1 MEYTLKIKRLKT
13 PTDANW
19 VTTISGGYMDI
30 KGRVY
35 DFSRARD
42 GQKKADGT
50 LLNPFDDEN
59 GYWKA
64 SVELTGLI
72 NPFTN
77 PISNAVVKETRIEAA
92 YTADTGW
99 GSQIPGDNYFEY
111 IARSCI
117 DTIKK
122 RYKDLYGVE
131 IDLSFVKIP
140 DPPKEEPVV
149 TAPITASASGPSAS
163 TTTTTE
169 ITAATNS
176 TTGASA
182 SGASASSSIDGEFT
196 FNVEQESL
204 FIGNNNQFG
213 TLSIIGIG
221 EIKDEP
227 IEKPVDEEIP
237 IGVEDEV
244 IDEEYSEEEYKGE
257 AEIDPNIS
265 AVNQYSAM
273 QMINEA
279 EASRD
284 TTEAD
289 KTFTATGVTISG
301 KLNTTPD
308 KGKGFGIIGKKMADK
323 DLLKAMVDYIEGGY
337 YYPGHAYSQFNES
350 SRKLYGSSG
359 ETLWGIDRH
368 AGQTENSSLGK
379 KFWAAVDN
387 LSGYGSTTG
396 KTGYAKKTNT
406 RSWDSGTYPTKSGA
420 WKYNYMPSKKDAG
433 FDTMYN
439 SFVEYASGHCHDW
452 LDKYFKD
459 HPVKAMILSDARMKF
474 MWFRAT
480 WNGPGWFSWYVNGK
494 KGSAATT
501 GLKWA
506 YDNVSKNV
514 DDLIL
519 WDLNNRLKFGN
530 QLITHDV
537 KKMAKLIGIKG

>member
-1 MEYTLKIKRLKT
+1 MADSWNLKLIQYKEPNADWQSTLT
-13 PTDANW
+13 
-19 VTTISGGYMDI
+19 GGYLNIEGKVNPMT
-30 KGRVY
+30 RY
-35 DFSRARD
+35 RD
-42 GQKKADGT
+42 PDYIRDTNG
-50 LLNPFDDEN
+50 NPTKDTANN
-59 GYWKA
+59 GYWKVSA
-64 SVELTGLI
+64 ELTGLI
-72 NPFTN
+72 NPFTVPGTTTVVN
-77 PISNAVVKETRIEAA
+77 ETKIEVAFEGTEAWGKMMDYNSFSKYLAASAAEMIEDRYKKIFGVQIKLKPIFVKGEETKPAE
-92 YTADTGW
+92 TKPADT
-99 GSQIPGDNYFEY
+99 
-111 IARSCI
+111 IAG
-117 DTIKK
+117 T
-122 RYKDLYGVE
+122 
-131 IDLSFVKIP
+131 P
-140 DPPKEEPVV
+140 
-149 TAPITASASGPSAS
+149 S
-163 TTTTTE
+163 TTTTTTE
-169 ITAATNS
+169 VGPAT
-176 TTGASA
+176 
-182 SGASASSSIDGEFT
+182 SGASASDAAGATAVSLDGEFT
-196 FNVEQESL
+196 FNIEQENQ
-204 FIGNNNQFG
+204 FIGNNQFG
-213 TLSIIGIG
+213 TLFIVGIG
-221 EIKDEP
+221 EIKDESVD
-227 IEKPVDEEIP
+227 KPVEETMPDEALDEEFQ
-237 IGVEDEV
+237 E
-244 IDEEYSEEEYKGE
+244 SEYKGIE
-257 AEIDPNIS
+257 ELDPEIS
-265 AVNQYSAM
+265 AAPQFSAM
-273 QMINEA
+273 QIINDA

-289 KTFTATGVTISG
+289 KTFKPTGETISG

-350 SRKLYGSSG
+350 SRKLYGASG

-406 RSWDSGTYPTKSGA
+406 RSWDSGSYPTKSGA

-439 SFVEYASGHCHDW
+439 SFVEYATDHCHEW

-494 KGSAATT
+494 KGSAAST

-506 YDNVSKNV
+506 YDNVSKNA

-530 QLITHDV
+530 TLITHDV
-537 KKMAKLIGIKG
+537 KKIAKLIGIKG

>member
-1 MEYTLKIKRLKT
+1 MEFTIKIKGFKT
-13 PTDANW
+13 PTDANF

-35 DFSRARD
+35 DFSKAKEAE
-42 GQKKADGT
+42 KKADGT
-50 LLNPFDDEN
+50 ISNPFDDEG

-64 SVELTGLI
+64 NAELTGLI

-77 PISNAVVKETRIEAA
+77 PISNAVVKETRIEVSF
-92 YTADTGW
+92 TDMRGW
-99 GSQIPGDNYFEY
+99 GREIPGDNYFKY
-111 IARSCI
+111 IAGSCKDI
-117 DTIKK
+117 IKK
-122 RYKDLYGVE
+122 RYKELYGVE
-131 IDLSFVKIP
+131 IDLSLVKIP
-140 DPPKEEPVV
+140 DPPKEEPAV

-163 TTTTTE
+163 NTTTTE
-169 ITAATNS
+169 IAAATSS

-182 SGASASSSIDGEFT
+182 SGASASNIDGEFT

-221 EIKDEP
+221 EIKDES
-227 IEKPVDEEIP
+227 IDKPVDEELP

-257 AEIDPNIS
+257 AETDPKIS

-273 QMINEA
+273 EMINNA
-279 EASRD
+279 DVNRD

-289 KTFTATGVTISG
+289 KTFKATGETISG

-387 LSGYGSTTG
+387 LSGYGSSTG

-406 RSWDSGTYPTKSGA
+406 RSWDSGSYPTKSGG

-439 SFVEYASGHCHDW
+439 SFVEYASGHCHEW

-459 HPVKAMILSDARMKF
+459 HPVKAMILGDARMKF

-494 KGSAATT
+494 KGSAAST

-537 KKMAKLIGIKG
+537 KKIAKLIGIKG

>member
-1 MEYTLKIKRLKT
+1 MEYTLKIKKIKT

-19 VTTISGGYMDI
+19 VTDISGGYTEI

-35 DFSRARD
+35 DFTKVKNGVINPDGSERD
-42 GQKKADGT
+42 
-50 LLNPFDDEN
+50 PFKDYY

-64 SVELTGLI
+64 SAELTGLI

-77 PISNAVVKETRIEAA
+77 PITNAVVKEAKIEVSF
-92 YTADTGW
+92 TDERGW
-99 GSQIPGDNYFEY
+99 GNQMDEKNYFEY
-111 IARSCI
+111 LIAGCVGK
-117 DTIKK
+117 IKR
-122 RYKDLYGVE
+122 RYKELYGVE
-131 IDLSFVKIP
+131 IDLSFVKVP

-163 TTTTTE
+163 NTTTTTE
-169 ITAATNS
+169 IAAATSS

-182 SGASASSSIDGEFT
+182 SGASASNIDGEFT

-221 EIKDEP
+221 EIKDES
-227 IEKPVDEEIP
+227 IDKPVEELP
-237 IGVEDEV
+237 VGPEDEV

-257 AEIDPNIS
+257 AEVDPKIS

-273 QMINEA
+273 EMINNA
-279 EASRD
+279 DANRD

-289 KTFTATGVTISG
+289 KTFKATGETISG

-387 LSGYGSTTG
+387 LSGYGSSTG

-406 RSWDSGTYPTKSGA
+406 RSWDSGSYPTKSGA

-439 SFVEYASGHCHDW
+439 SFVEYASGHCHEW

-459 HPVKAMILSDARMKF
+459 HPVKAMILGDARMKF

-494 KGSAATT
+494 KGSAAST